1 MKRAI
6 FDILLFLSV
15 FTMPWWISVILA
27 FVGIFTFKQFYEFI
41 LVWIIMYSIFAIPN
55 TRLISSPLWFSLIV
69 GMVYVSIQ
77 YVRQYM
83 IIYKNEI

>member
-15 FTMPWWISVILA
+15 FTMPWWISFILA
-27 FVGIFTFKQFYEFI
+27 FVGIFAFKQFYEFI
-41 LVWIIMYSIFAIPN
+41 IVWIILYSIFAIPN
-55 TRLISSPLWFSLIV
+55 TRFISSPLWFSLIV
-69 GMVYVSIQ
+69 GMAYVSIQ